1 MKMSMC
7 KKKTKIRKYYGK
19 PYLIQMICFVRL
31 QTSENKKKREIANS
45 TVREMSTFR
54 TTIIKN
60 GTEKKSKIPII
71 ERICIENV

>member
-1 MKMSMC
+1 
-7 KKKTKIRKYYGK
+7 
-19 PYLIQMICFVRL
+19 MICFVRL

-60 GTEKKSKIPII
+60 GTEKK
-71 ERICIENV
+71 IENTNYRKDLHRKCVVRAFKTITDYGNT